1 MANEVR
7 TNEDNDMKQ
16 NYKPNSEN
24 KTIDFNELVKNLD
37 TKKVDRKVIDPNQF
51 PFVYSKETVR

>member
-7 TNEDNDMKQ
+7 TNEDDIKQ
-16 NYKPNSEN
+16 KYQANSEN

-37 TKKVDRKVIDPNQF
+37 IQKVNKKSIAPDQF
-51 PFVYSKETVR
+51 TFVYSKEKAR

>member
-7 TNEDNDMKQ
+7 TNEDDIKQ
-16 NYKPNSEN
+16 KYQANSEN

-37 TKKVDRKVIDPNQF
+37 IQKVTEPPHD
-51 PFVYSKETVR
+51 

>member
-7 TNEDNDMKQ
+7 TNEENDIKQ
-16 NYKPNSEN
+16 KYQANSEN

-37 TKKVDRKVIDPNQF
+37 IQKINKKSIDPDQF
-51 PFVYSKETVR
+51 PFVYSKEKAR

>member
-7 TNEDNDMKQ
+7 TNEDDIKQ
-16 NYKPNSEN
+16 KYQANSEN

-37 TKKVDRKVIDPNQF
+37 IQKINKKSIDPDQF
-51 PFVYSKETVR
+51 PFVYSKEKAR

>member
-7 TNEDNDMKQ
+7 TNEENDIKQ
-16 NYKPNSEN
+16 KYQANSEN

-37 TKKVDRKVIDPNQF
+37 IQKINKKSIDPDQF
-51 PFVYSKETVR
+51 PFVYSKEKVR

>member
-7 TNEDNDMKQ
+7 TNEENDIKQ
-16 NYKPNSEN
+16 KYQANSEN

-37 TKKVDRKVIDPNQF
+37 IQKINKKSIDPYQF
-51 PFVYSKETVR
+51 PFVYSKEKVR

>member
-7 TNEDNDMKQ
+7 TNEDDIKQ
-16 NYKPNSEN
+16 KYQANSEN

-37 TKKVDRKVIDPNQF
+37 IQKINKKSIDRDQF
-51 PFVYSKETVR
+51 PFVYSKERVR